1 MSHLAG
7 MVRLPNLPGVEG
19 SMGFWGTYIVARAD
33 QSMTDLPALV
43 PSAGVIGWEGRI
55 DWHGRGADG
64 WQAVQ
69 ISYGPEG
76 WEEGPEPG
84 AGWEGTL
91 RALMEQSGHPVI
103 ATTIQDS
110 DCGQLIGY
118 SPEAGRWSG
127 WLHLQSALGYW
138 DDTVHRGDEGTIL
151 WDENGEMDARG
162 EEITDEKRERY
173 TRRRD
178 AALARFL
185 AFGADAEGATPL
197 AVAWAREAG
206 LQPDPAAVLAT
217 LKGMDTYAER
227 QFFELLTALGLPDLT
242 TAGT

>member
-1 MSHLAG
+1 
-7 MVRLPNLPGVEG
+7 
-19 SMGFWGTYIVARAD
+19 MGFWGTYIVTRAG
-33 QSMTDLPALV
+33 QPMTELPALV
-43 PSAGVIGWEGRI
+43 PSANKVGQDERI

-76 WEEGPEPG
+76 WEGGPEPG

-91 RALMEQSGHPVI
+91 RALMEQAGHPVI
-103 ATTIQDS
+103 ATAIQDS

-118 SPEAGRWSG
+118 SPEAGRWSS
-127 WLHLQSALGYW
+127 WIHLQSALGYW
-138 DDTVHRGDEGTIL
+138 DDTLHRGDEGTIIS
-151 WDENGEMDARG
+151 WDEDGELHAMHWDEMRAV
-162 EEITDEKRERY
+162 ELTDEQRERY

-178 AALARFL
+178 AALTGML

-217 LKGMDTYAER
+217 LKGKEVFAEGT
-227 QFFELLTALGLPDLT
+227 FFNLLDALGVPDLVT
-242 TAGT
+242 VDT

>member
-1 MSHLAG
+1 
-7 MVRLPNLPGVEG
+7 
-19 SMGFWGTYIVARAD
+19 MGFSGTYIVTRAD
-33 QSMTDLPALV
+33 QPITELPVLV
-43 PSAGVIGWEGRI
+43 PSANKVGWEGVI
-55 DWHGRGADG
+55 DWHGRGAGG

-69 ISYGPEG
+69 IRYGPEG
-76 WEEGPEPG
+76 WQEGPEPG

-103 ATTIQDS
+103 ATTILDS

-118 SPEAGRWSG
+118 SPEAGRWSS
-127 WLHLQSALGYW
+127 WLHLHTALGYW
-138 DDTVHRGDEGTIL
+138 DDTVSRGDEGTIWWDKDGGMQVVD
-151 WDENGEMDARG
+151 WDEDGEMHVVELTG
-162 EEITDEKRERY
+162 EKRERY

-185 AFGADAEGATPL
+185 AFGADAEGAAPL

-206 LQPDPAAVLAT
+206 LQPDPAAVLPT
-217 LKGMDTYAER
+217 LKGKEIFAEET
-227 QFFELLTALGLPDLT
+227 FFTLLTALGVPDLA

>member
-1 MSHLAG
+1 
-7 MVRLPNLPGVEG
+7 
-19 SMGFWGTYIVARAD
+19 MGFWGTYIVTRAD
-33 QSMTDLPALV
+33 QPVTELPALV
-43 PSAGVIGWEGRI
+43 PSASKVGWEGVI

-64 WQAVQ
+64 WQAVK
-69 ISYGPEG
+69 IRYGPEG

-84 AGWEGTL
+84 GGWEGTL
-91 RALMEQSGHPVI
+91 RALMEQAGHPVI

-118 SPEAGRWSG
+118 SPEAGRWSS
-127 WLHLQSALGYW
+127 WLHLQSALGHW
-138 DDTVHRGDEGTIL
+138 DDTVHRGDEGTIIS
-151 WDENGEMDARG
+151 WDEDGELHAMDWDEMRAV
-162 EEITDEKRERY
+162 ELTDEQRERY

-185 AFGADAEGATPL
+185 AFGADAEGAAPF

-217 LKGMDTYAER
+217 LKGTEVFAER
-227 QFFELLTALGLPDLT
+227 TLFNLLDALGVPDLA
-242 TAGT
+242 TADT

>member
-1 MSHLAG
+1 
-7 MVRLPNLPGVEG
+7 
-19 SMGFWGTYIVARAD
+19 MGFWGTYIVTRAD
-33 QSMTDLPALV
+33 QPITELPALV
-43 PSAGVIGWEGRI
+43 PSANKVSWEGHI
-55 DWHGRGADG
+55 DWHGRGAHG

-69 ISYGPEG
+69 IRYGPEG

-91 RALMEQSGHPVI
+91 RALMEQAENPVI
-103 ATTIQDS
+103 ATTIHDS
-110 DCGQLIGY
+110 DCGHLIGY
-118 SPEAGRWSG
+118 SPEAGRWSS
-127 WLHLQSALGYW
+127 WLHLHSALGYW
-138 DDTVHRGDEGTIL
+138 DDTVHRGDEGTIW
-151 WDENGEMDARG
+151 WDQDGEVHALD
-162 EEITDEKRERY
+162 EELTDEKRERY

-217 LKGMDTYAER
+217 LKGKEIFAEG
-227 QFFELLTALGLPDLT
+227 QFFKLLTALGVPDLT

>member
-1 MSHLAG
+1 
-7 MVRLPNLPGVEG
+7 
-19 SMGFWGTYIVARAD
+19 MGFFGTYIVMRAD
-33 QSMTDLPALV
+33 QPMTELPALV
-43 PSAGVIGWEGRI
+43 ASASKVGWEGVV
-55 DWHGRGADG
+55 DWRGRGADG

-69 ISYGPEG
+69 IRYGPEG
-76 WEEGPEPG
+76 WDEGPEPG

-91 RALMEQSGHPVI
+91 RALMEQSGHQVI
-103 ATTIQDS
+103 ATTIEDS

-118 SPEAGRWSG
+118 SPEAGRWSS
-127 WLHLQSALGYW
+127 WLHLHTALGHW
-138 DDTVHRGDEGTIL
+138 DDTVHQGDEGTIWWDKDGEMSVMD
-151 WDENGEMDARG
+151 WDEDR
-162 EEITDEKRERY
+162 EIHAVELTDEKRERY

-217 LKGMDTYAER
+217 LKGEETFAE
-227 QFFELLTALGLPDLT
+227 QTFFNLLTALGVPDLST
-242 TAGT
+242 VDT